1 MNTNKRNT
9 IQRSLVLDA
18 VRSMHN
24 HPTSAEVYEC
34 VREHHPSISRA
45 TVYRNLAVLSE
56 SGEIKRVKVPGGADH
71 YDYREDPHFHGVC
84 RECGAVCDIEI
95 PGGVSAFEGL
105 SSRSFQVE
113 ECSVVF
119 TGLCEA
125 CAAKHADVANPAAV
139 AGNSVKQG

>member
-71 YDYREDPHFHGVC
+71 YDYREDAHFHGVC
-84 RECGAVCDIEI
+84 RECGAVCDIDF
-95 PGGVSAFEGL
+95 SADADML
-105 SSRSFQVE
+105 SQVDAHGFKVE

-119 TGLCEA
+119 TGLCPA
-125 CAAKHADVANPAAV
+125 CAATSHDADSMN
-139 AGNSVKQG
+139 NQ